1 LISQISDVIKALRS
15 GDGIRRLFRAARAAW
30 RGPEDNAG
38 WRMFDVLDHAEARV
52 ALVPT
57 GDGRH
62 RVQVT
67 PAKPTTRI
75 ARNGCLTSYPRDL
88 IGQIL
93 RRRGP
98 AGLCDEISR
107 DEDPGYTSLSIRN
120 VLLALSTPSG
130 PAAGEVLDFGC
141 GCGAST
147 VVLGRM
153 LPESRILGL
162 DLDEKMLD
170 VARARA
176 RHWGLRNVRFALS
189 SGARLPEDVG
199 TFGSVMLSAVY
210 EHLTPDEREPL
221 LRKLWSVLGPGGCLH
236 ICETPYRWF
245 PVDAHTTL
253 LPLVNYL
260 PRFLAL
266 RFARKFSQM
275 VSRGQDWE
283 GLLRMGIR
291 GATTREVMR
300 ILRRAGGGD
309 PLLLRPNLRG
319 KRTWTDLWFAGPTLH
334 SYPRGRRVV
343 RLLSAALERSI
354 GIPLVPFLS
363 VAFRKADR

>member
-1 LISQISDVIKALRS
+1 MC
-15 GDGIRRLFRAARAAW
+15 
-30 RGPEDNAG
+30 ET
-38 WRMFDVLDHAEARV
+38 LDHAEGRV
-52 ALVPT
+52 VLVPT
-57 GDGRH
+57 RDGRH
-62 RVQVT
+62 RVQVA
-67 PAKPTTRI
+67 PAKQTTRI

-88 IGQIL
+88 IEQIL
-93 RRRGP
+93 GLRGP

-107 DEDPGYTSLSIRN
+107 DEDPGYTSLSIKN
-120 VLLALSTPSG
+120 VLLAHSPTSG
-130 PAAGEVLDFGC
+130 PGAGEVLDFGC

-153 LPESRILGL
+153 LPESLILGV

-189 SGARLPEDVG
+189 SGARLPEGIG
-199 TFGSVMLSAVY
+199 TFNATVLSAVY

-221 LRKLWSVLGPGGCLH
+221 LRRLWSVLEPGGRLH

-260 PRFLAL
+260 PCFLAL
-266 RFARKFSQM
+266 RLARSFSPT
-275 VSRGQDWE
+275 VSRGQNWE

-291 GATTREVMR
+291 GATTREIMR

-309 PLLLRPNLRG
+309 PVLIRPNLRG

-334 SYPRGRRVV
+334 SYPRGRCIV
-343 RLLSAALERSI
+343 RLVSAALERAV
-354 GIPLVPFLS
+354 GLPMVPFLS
-363 VAFRKADR
+363 LAFRKAPL